1 MANIFD
7 KWNKSIDLN
16 GLRKDVEEAS
26 QNKGSV
32 EYVDVPVG
40 NYEVKITKAEVK
52 ATRNGDPMATIWFKI
67 VEGEYKNQNLFM
79 NQVITQGFQIHIV
92 NNFLESL
99 DTGLNIEFIDYDQY
113 NNLLMDVAEK
123 VEELGLEYL
132 LEYGEKKG
140 FNTFKISEVYEA

>member
-7 KWNKSIDLN
+7 KWNKSVDLN
-16 GLRKDVEEAS
+16 GLRNDIVEAS
-26 QNKGSV
+26 KNKGSV
-32 EYVDVPVG
+32 EFVDVPVG

-67 VEGEYKNQNLFM
+67 VEGDYKNQNLFM

-113 NNLLMDVAEK
+113 NNLLMDVVEK